1 MKIGVV
7 GGGNGGLVVALFL
20 IRETYGQ
27 DVEIEVYYDPKIPI
41 EKVGQGSLVNFVGLI
56 HEILGVDWYN
66 NEIDA
71 TFKSGI
77 LYEGWG
83 KKKDKFFNPFPMDY
97 MAIHYSPDKL
107 RECMIA
113 KKVCKFI
120 ERHVDDCNELDCDY
134 VFDCRGTP
142 KDFSYYNILKNPLN
156 SVVLGRDSYRDP
168 DQHWTRCIATPDG
181 WCFGIPNKGFTS
193 YGYLYNN
200 KYTSNEEAEVNI
212 QRMFGVTPTDT
223 LHFNNYLAR
232 KPIQNDKVILN
243 GNRLLFI
250 EPLEA
255 SSVETYYRWTSLV
268 CQWIFDGRSKRSI
281 LQELVTDVEE
291 VQNFILWHY
300 ANGSKYAT
308 MFWSAAEEMSRSHSY
323 DQRFFDFITDAKSK
337 SRLELINDDTPTYGH
352 WYTTYFRNWI
362 DNVHPLTT
370 L

>member
-1 MKIGVV
+1 MKIGIV

-20 IRETYGQ
+20 LKETYGQ
-27 DVEIEVYYDPKIPI
+27 DVEIEIYYDPKIPI

-56 HEILGVDWYN
+56 HEILGVDWFN

-83 KKKDKFFNPFPMDY
+83 TKKNKFFHPFPMDY
-97 MAIHYSPDKL
+97 MAVHYSPDKL
-107 RECMIA
+107 RECMI
-113 KKVCKFI
+113 KNKVCKFI
-120 ERHVDDCNELDCDY
+120 EQHVEDCNELDCDY

-156 SVVLGRDSYRDP
+156 SVVLGQDSYRDP

-193 YGYLYNN
+193 YGYLYND
-200 KYTSNEEAEVNI
+200 KYTSNEEAKINI
-212 QRMFGVTPTDT
+212 QKIFGVKPTDT
-223 LHFNNYLAR
+223 LHFKNYLAR

-300 ANGSKYAT
+300 ANGSRYAT

-337 SRLELINDDTPTYGH
+337 TRIELINDDTPTYGH
-352 WYTTYFRNWI
+352 WYTTTFHNWI
-362 DNVHPLTT
+362 DGTQSLC
-370 L
+370 

>member
-20 IRETYGQ
+20 LKETYGQ

-41 EKVGQGSLVNFVGLI
+41 EKVGQGSLVNFVGLV
-56 HEILGVDWYN
+56 HEILGVDWYS

-83 KKKDKFFNPFPMDY
+83 KKKDKFFHPFPMDY
-97 MAIHYSPDKL
+97 MAVHYSPDKL

-120 ERHVDDCNELDCDY
+120 EQHVEDCNELDCDY

-156 SVVLGRDSYRDP
+156 HVMLAESEVFYP
-168 DQHWTRCIATPDG
+168 HQHWTRCIATPDG
-181 WCFGIPNKGFTS
+181 WMFSIPGRDHTN
-193 YGYLYNN
+193 YGYLYNT
-200 KYTSNEEAEVNI
+200 KYTSHEEAKENLLKDHRGVLKEPEH
-212 QRMFGVTPTDT
+212 FG
-223 LHFNNYLAR
+223 FKNYLAR

-255 SSVETYYRWTSLV
+255 SSVETYRRWTSLV
-268 CQWIFDGRSKRSI
+268 CEWIFDGRSKRSI

-300 ANGSKYAT
+300 ANGSRYAT

-352 WYTTYFRNWI
+352 WYTTTFRNWI
-362 DNVHPLTT
+362 DGTQP
-370 L
+370 